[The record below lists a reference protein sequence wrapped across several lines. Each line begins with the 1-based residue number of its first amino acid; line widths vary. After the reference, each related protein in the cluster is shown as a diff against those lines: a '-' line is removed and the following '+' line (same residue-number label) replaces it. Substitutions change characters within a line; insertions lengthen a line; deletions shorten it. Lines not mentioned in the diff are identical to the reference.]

1 MLYYNQRLYMGEIM
15 HQAESLSGKNLVLK
29 LPEKP
34 DVLKKWVL
42 LTGMHAFSVPVEKD
56 VNHWRNVAFA
66 RYYGIK
72 GIYREDGEEK

>member
-1 MLYYNQRLYMGEIM
+1 MGHIIR
-15 HQAESLSGKNLVLK
+15 QAESLSGKNQVLK
-29 LPEKP
+29 VMKEP

-42 LTGMHAFSVPVEKD
+42 LTGMHAFSISLEKD

-72 GIYREDGEEK
+72 GIYREDAADK